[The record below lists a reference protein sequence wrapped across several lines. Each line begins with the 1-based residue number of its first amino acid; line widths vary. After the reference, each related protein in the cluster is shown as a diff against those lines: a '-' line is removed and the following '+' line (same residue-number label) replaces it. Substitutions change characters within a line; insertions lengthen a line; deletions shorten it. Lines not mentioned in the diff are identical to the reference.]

1 MQKKLYVLYIL
12 VLAVLVAWFIASTGK
27 HNAMKYGK
35 MEPITHNE
43 LRIVD
48 AYARASSPTA
58 KVGAIFFVIE
68 NGTDQDVHLTAAKSD
83 IAGKVELHTH
93 IDKGDGIMAMV
104 EIEGGVEVEAGD
116 RSKFKRG
123 GNHVMLMGLGQSL
136 KTGDQVEIELI
147 FDGKAMPVTVT
158 VDNERK
164 AAMAHAH

>member
-1 MQKKLYVLYIL
+1 MQKKLYVLYIF
-12 VLAVLVAWFIASTGK
+12 VLAVLVAWFIASTGGK
-27 HNAMKYGK
+27 HHTID
-35 MEPITHNE
+35 PITHNE

-68 NGTDQDVHLTAAKSD
+68 NGTEKDVHLSAAKSD

-104 EIEGGVEVEAGD
+104 EIEGGVEVEAGY

-123 GNHVMLMGLGQSL
+123 GNHVMLMDMNQSL

-147 FDGKAMPVTVT
+147 FDGKPVAVTVT

-164 AAMAHAH
+164 AKMSH